1 MKPDRAVATL
11 IRVTS
16 RSNCCR
22 SASRLVESSSA
33 SPWPTTP
40 KPIMERRT
48 CFIRPHPTSP
58 RAAARDALGALSGN
72 MVTTLIVVVQF
83 DRSKDRVGTMLAR
96 CKTHLGPLQ
105 VNGTIDQRDM
115 GIGLRIITQRDI
127 VACVDLLRKQAQTP
141 GICQQ
146 TLEEGTGFSDA
157 PLHGQVIH
165 QPEGTDGEGAL

>member
-40 KPIMERRT
+40 KPKMERRT
-48 CFIRPHPTSP
+48 CFINTRPHPTSP
-58 RAAARDALGALSGN
+58 RAAARDALGTLSGN

-83 DRSKDRVGTMLAR
+83 DRGNERFSTMLAR
-96 CKTHLGPLQ
+96 CTTHLGTLQ
-105 VNGTIDQRDM
+105 VHGTINQRDM
-115 GIGLRIITQRDI
+115 GIGLQVITPRDI
-127 VACVDLLRKQAQTP
+127 LSC
-141 GICQQ
+141 
-146 TLEEGTGFSDA
+146 
-157 PLHGQVIH
+157 
-165 QPEGTDGEGAL
+165 